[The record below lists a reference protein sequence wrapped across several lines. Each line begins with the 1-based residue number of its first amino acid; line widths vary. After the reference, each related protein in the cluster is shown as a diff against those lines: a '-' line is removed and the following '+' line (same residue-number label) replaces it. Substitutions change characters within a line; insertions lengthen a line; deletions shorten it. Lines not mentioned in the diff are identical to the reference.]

1 MYWMQY
7 RCYEYIL
14 ASFLEIK
21 NSWWCLISRRKMYLY
36 GKFRVAPT
44 AVAHCPPDVHFAS
57 NFALTFTIN
66 THRSRQF
73 TIGWSIPPFVIYWHI
88 VYFSYSTLLCIV
100 FPLFIERILKF
111 ANHHPVSLLPSLP
124 RRKALFTSSFSSPQP
139 LLMVLHS
146 NYHFF
151 SLFKFFVFL
160 LFFTNCTRI
169 FFHLKG
175 SWDSPATINTSYTY
189 YKASPSKFTSHIFHD
204 YSYTFFFRNKAI
216 ISWTGVISTK
226 FMHSLK
232 YTKWAAHTPK
242 DYCTNTWN
250 AHTHTHMCEHVLQMY
265 IQMCRSE
272 NSIKRGT
279 YAEYLLLHS

>member
-14 ASFLEIK
+14 ANFLII

-44 AVAHCPPDVHFAS
+44 AVARCPPDVHFAS

-73 TIGWSIPPFVIYWHI
+73 TTGWSIPPFVIYWHI
-88 VYFSYSTLLCIV
+88 VFFFLFNSIMYCISFIYRTYFKIRQSPSGQFTTIPTQKKSLVYEFLFLSPTPANGVTLLLSFLFVIQV
-100 FPLFIERILKF
+100 FIYFFYFLPTV
-111 ANHHPVSLLPSLP
+111 PV
-124 RRKALFTSSFSSPQP
+124 F
-139 LLMVLHS
+139 
-146 NYHFF
+146 
-151 SLFKFFVFL
+151 
-160 LFFTNCTRI
+160 

-204 YSYTFFFRNKAI
+204 YSYTFFSK
-216 ISWTGVISTK
+216 
-226 FMHSLK
+226 
-232 YTKWAAHTPK
+232 
-242 DYCTNTWN
+242 
-250 AHTHTHMCEHVLQMY
+250 
-265 IQMCRSE
+265 
-272 NSIKRGT
+272 
-279 YAEYLLLHS
+279 